1 MLRENKL
8 LGILYLIRHCFFS
21 SASLHSFVFPC
32 CCCYLVAKS
41 CLTLC
46 NPMNCIAHQAPLSMG
61 FLGQEYRSGLPCPL
75 PGDLPHPGI
84 KTVSPALAGGFFTNE
99 PYGNTLGT
107 VLNGFFFFFFLSI
120 YLFWIWLHWVFAVTC
135 GIFSCG
141 MCQLKKMHNVRVA
154 S

>member
-8 LGILYLIRHCFFS
+8 SGILYLIRHCFFS

-61 FLGQEYRSGLPCPL
+61 FPGQEYRSGLPFPL

-107 VLNGFFFFFFLSI
+107 VLNGFFFFFFK
-120 YLFWIWLHWVFAVTC
+120 YLFILDLAALGLCCHI